1 MTRKEY
7 NKRYY
12 LEHKEELKAKA
23 KQYRE
28 GHKSQTSINKKRYYE
43 DNKASILEKKK
54 DYYLKNKAEMNK
66 KRTQWRKERTNNAT
80 SKVQVALLNGSIQ
93 RKPCEICGA
102 EPTEA
107 HHDDY
112 NKPLEVRWLCREHH
126 EQWHKNNKPKYVEEC
141 YV

>member
-1 MTRKEY
+1 MTNKEY

-23 KQYRE
+23 KQYRD
-28 GHKSQTSINKKRYYE
+28 GHKNQTSINKKRYYE

-54 DYYLKNKAEMNK
+54 SHYLKNKSEMNK
-66 KRTQWRKERTNNAT
+66 KRTQWRKEKTNNAT

-93 RKPCEICGA
+93 RQTCEICGA
-102 EPTEA
+102 EPAEA

-112 NKPLEVRWLCREHH
+112 NRPLEVRWLCREHH
-126 EQWHKNNKPKYVEEC
+126 AQWHKNNKPKYVKER